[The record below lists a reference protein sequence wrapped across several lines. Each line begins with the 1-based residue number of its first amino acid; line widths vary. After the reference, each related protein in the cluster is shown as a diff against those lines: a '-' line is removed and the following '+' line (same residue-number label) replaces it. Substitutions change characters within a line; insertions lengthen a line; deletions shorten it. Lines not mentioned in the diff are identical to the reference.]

1 MTFSIVAY
9 DPRTKDLGVAVES
22 KFVAVGS
29 VVPWAEAGVGAV
41 ATQSWANTTYG
52 PKGLALLRKG
62 LHPKEVL
69 KRFGQRDDGAA
80 KRQIGIVDARGRAA
94 AFTGD
99 ECFEWA
105 GHAVGR
111 NYAVQGNILTGE
123 DVVKAMAR
131 AFEST
136 DGDLPI
142 RLLSALSAG
151 QAAGGDVRGQ
161 QSAALLVV
169 RKRGG
174 YAAFNDRWIDVRVDD
189 HPQPIEELIR
199 VFNLYDV
206 TLLNRE
212 DPRDVVELTPA
223 RLREVQAG
231 LARLGFHKG
240 PATGKW
246 DRRTRAAFE
255 AWAGMNNFETKVRK
269 DDRIWGSVYRVFA
282 SQVNLVRE

>member
-1 MTFSIVAY
+1 MTFSIVAF
-9 DPRTKDLGVAVES
+9 DPKTKDLGVAVES
-22 KFVAVGS
+22 KFIAVGS
-29 VVPWAEAGVGAV
+29 VVPWVEAGVGAI

-52 PKGLALLRKG
+52 PRGLAFLRKG
-62 LHPKEVL
+62 AHPKDIL
-69 KRFGQRDDGAA
+69 KRLVRVDENAAQRQVGV
-80 KRQIGIVDARGRAA
+80 VDARGRAA

-105 GHAVGR
+105 GHVVGR
-111 NYAVQGNILTGE
+111 TYAVQGNILTGE
-123 DVVKAMAR
+123 EVVKAMAR

-136 DGDLPI
+136 DGDLPV
-142 RLLSALSAG
+142 RLLAGLTAG
-151 QAAGGDVRGQ
+151 QKAGGDRRGQ

-174 YAAFNDRWIDVRVDD
+174 YGGFNDRWIDVRVDD
-189 HPQPIEELIR
+189 HPAPIEELIR

>member
-1 MTFSIVAY
+1 MTFSIVAF
-9 DPRTKDLGVAVES
+9 DPKTKDLGVAVES
-22 KFVAVGS
+22 KFIAVGS
-29 VVPWAEAGVGAV
+29 VVPWVEAGVGAI

-52 PKGLALLRKG
+52 PRGLAFLRKG
-62 LHPKEVL
+62 AHPKDIL
-69 KRFGQRDDGAA
+69 KRLVRVDENAAQRQVGV
-80 KRQIGIVDARGRAA
+80 VDARGRAA

-105 GHAVGR
+105 GHVVGR
-111 NYAVQGNILTGE
+111 TYAVQGNILTGE
-123 DVVKAMAR
+123 EVVKAMAR

-136 DGDLPI
+136 DGDLPV
-142 RLLSALSAG
+142 RLLAALTAG
-151 QAAGGDVRGQ
+151 QKAGGDRRGQ

-174 YAAFNDRWIDVRVDD
+174 YGGFNDRWIDVRVDD
-189 HPQPIEELIR
+189 HPAPIEELIR